1 MWPERK
7 RKYQSWE
14 NGEKKPGEH
23 LWAHVY
29 VWGRTENTYFAVA
42 LLKQRNKKM
51 FKEDFK
57 LVMLCDVP
65 CATVPVSFHTSGVDG
80 AERGREVTLCIPEA
94 STHQRVIQVYLWL
107 YNYPLTLKNLQVGF
121 QVSKTQTILIKFIIY
136 INHKHQNYHNTIITD
151 LSN

>member
-1 MWPERK
+1 MCPVQ
-7 RKYQSWE
+7 QSS
-14 NGEKKPGEH
+14 
-23 LWAHVY
+23 
-29 VWGRTENTYFAVA
+29 
-42 LLKQRNKKM
+42 
-51 FKEDFK
+51 
-57 LVMLCDVP
+57 
-65 CATVPVSFHTSGVDG
+65 VSFHTSGVGMG
-80 AERGREVTLCIPEA
+80 AGERERSYIVFSEA